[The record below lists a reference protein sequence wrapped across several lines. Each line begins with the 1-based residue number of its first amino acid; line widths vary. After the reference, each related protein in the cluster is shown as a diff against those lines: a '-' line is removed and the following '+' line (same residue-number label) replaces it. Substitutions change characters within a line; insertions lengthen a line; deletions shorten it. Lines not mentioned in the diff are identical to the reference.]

1 MENNKLKTLV
11 IGDLVK
17 KKIAPGCGR
26 LAIVTEVS
34 MENYY
39 EFNPWIRVVYAD
51 DLGGFEWIH
60 RKGLQKLSKP
70 SQ

>member
-1 MENNKLKTLV
+1 MQNNKPKILD

-17 KKIAPGCGR
+17 KKIAPGRGR
-26 LAIVTEVS
+26 LAIVTEIS

-51 DLGGFEWIH
+51 DIGGFEWIH
-60 RKGLQKLSKP
+60 RKGLQKLSK
-70 SQ
+70 SSK